1 VGARSAVVETVTAGR
16 LLLVIVRCVL
26 VFVASFM
33 LGLAATFGLVPPFD
47 AAAAVGAGLVS
58 AFLFVAFWA
67 LGWLE

>member
-1 VGARSAVVETVTAGR
+1 VVETVTAGARR
-16 LLLVIVRCVL
+16 LLVLLRCVL
-26 VFVASFM
+26 MFAATFM
-33 LGLAATFGLVPPFD
+33 LGLAAAFGLLPPFD